1 MTAIGMVSRI
11 SLALLLS
18 GIVAFALAC
27 GSTAPD
33 SLGQA
38 PTATLT
44 AIPTEA
50 PAAAPT
56 VSSTTSSTED
66 REPATANIQ
75 TILATKVLDV
85 GEQRVAFLLAGPKG
99 IINDPTAEV
108 TPVFLG
114 DGSSEPMPAET
125 ATFHQWPYGI
135 RGAYATQVNFDR
147 PGRWRL
153 NVETKGGETSTKA
166 YLEMDVLEDGPVPG
180 LGSLPPSGNNKT
192 LDDVP
197 SIEHLTTDFEPDPEL
212 YRLSID
218 EAVISGRPTV
228 VVFATPAFCTSATC
242 GPQVDT
248 VSELRALRS
257 ESSNFIHVELYDNPI
272 AIQGDLS
279 RAELVPMADEWG
291 FTSIPDWFN
300 ESWVFVLDSKGR
312 IHQRFE
318 GFATLE
324 ELGVALTAA
333 SG

>member
-1 MTAIGMVSRI
+1 M
-11 SLALLLS
+11 ALL
-18 GIVAFALAC
+18 VAGVAAFVLAC
-27 GSTAPD
+27 SSTAAKSPA
-33 SLGQA
+33 QA
-38 PTATLT
+38 PTAT
-44 AIPTEA
+44 PTSA
-50 PAAAPT
+50 PTPVPT
-56 VSSTTSSTED
+56 VSSKED
-66 REPATANIQ
+66 PEPATANIQ

-85 GEQRVAFLLAGPKG
+85 GPQRVAFLLAGPKG

-114 DGSSEPMPAET
+114 DGSGEPMPAET

-135 RGAYATQVNFDR
+135 RGAYSTQIEFDR

-153 NVETKGGETSTKA
+153 KVETKGGETPTKA
-166 YLEMDVLEDGPVPG
+166 YLELDVLEDGPVPV

-192 LDDVP
+192 LNDVP

-218 EAVISGRPTV
+218 EAAASGRPTV

-248 VSELRALRS
+248 VSELRELRG
-257 ESSNFIHVELYDNPI
+257 EGSNFIHVELYDNPI

-279 RAELVPMADEWG
+279 RAELVPMASEWG

-300 ESWVFVLDSKGR
+300 ESWVFVLDSEGR

-318 GFATLE
+318 GFVTLE
-324 ELGVALTAA
+324 ELDAALIAA